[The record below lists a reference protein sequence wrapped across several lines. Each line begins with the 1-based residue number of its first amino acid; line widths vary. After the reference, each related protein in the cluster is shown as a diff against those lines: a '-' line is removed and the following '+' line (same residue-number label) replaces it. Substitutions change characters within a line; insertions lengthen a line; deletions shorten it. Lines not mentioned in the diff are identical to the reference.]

1 MLEKK
6 PFQMNILLS
15 LNPAM
20 GFSIIKLEGLEQPEK
35 VEQHSSSLWTGVK
48 KRWKKWFQHAGKKTF
63 QIKFLLSLNHGF

>member
-1 MLEKK
+1 MLGKK

-35 VEQHSSSLWTGVK
+35 VEQHSSSFEPVLK
-48 KRWKKWFQHAGKKTF
+48 KEEKK
-63 QIKFLLSLNHGF
+63 